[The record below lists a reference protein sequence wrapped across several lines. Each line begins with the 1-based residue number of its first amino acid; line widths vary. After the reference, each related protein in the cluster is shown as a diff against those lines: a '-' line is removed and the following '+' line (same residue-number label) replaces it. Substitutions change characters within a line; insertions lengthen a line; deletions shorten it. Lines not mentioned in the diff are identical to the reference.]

1 MSLDRSSITS
11 VLDLRSGALFCKQT
25 LLAIGDDRGERLGE
39 GKSIC
44 MILSELGLYLAPLRP
59 PAMTFLRY
67 SVLRSPALVLIPL
80 LCGSTLSIAA
90 APAIAATAGT
100 APQETKLS
108 SPKTRTGLPGRRT
121 GGGARAGVEA
131 CTQKTPTEELTA
143 IVPLDAAVKTIS
155 ADPKL
160 MFFVPTGTADR
171 QAEVIL
177 KGADGN
183 TLDRQLVPVGA
194 APAFLQIPVS
204 DKALETDQA
213 YRWEFKLRCADNAVA
228 LAPLDSLTKGLATKG
243 LTTKDLPKAGSKPR
257 GEDNGIMSVNG
268 SLTRIDP
275 LSLTSLSKA
284 EQAMLKGPQS
294 LEQAA
299 ALIKA
304 GLWSDAA
311 ANVCHIVTDKA
322 TPSDLK
328 SKGQAVWKGML
339 SSLNLPVLR
348 VQPMAKILLE
358 VKRSAAA
365 SASEAMP
372 KPGKGN
378 PVEAPKPVR
387 SRVTPVTRPLV
398 RGVEPKLKP

>member
-1 MSLDRSSITS
+1 
-11 VLDLRSGALFCKQT
+11 
-25 LLAIGDDRGERLGE
+25 
-39 GKSIC
+39 
-44 MILSELGLYLAPLRP
+44 
-59 PAMTFLRY
+59 MTFLRY

-80 LCGSTLSIAA
+80 LCGSALSIATR
-90 APAIAATAGT
+90 PAIAASD
-100 APQETKLS
+100 QI
-108 SPKTRTGLPGRRT
+108 SPPKIRTGLPGRRT

-143 IVPLDAAVKTIS
+143 IVPVDAAVKTIS

-177 KGADGN
+177 KEASGK
-183 TLDRQLVPVGA
+183 TLDRQLVPIGS
-194 APAFLQIPVS
+194 APAFLQIPIS

-228 LAPLDSLTKGLATKG
+228 LAPLDSPPKGLATKGLATKG
-243 LTTKDLPKAGSKPR
+243 LATKGLPKADSQPR

-275 LSLTSLSKA
+275 LSLTGLSKTEKA
-284 EQAMLKGPQS
+284 IIQGPPS
-294 LEQAA
+294 LDQAA

-322 TPSDLK
+322 TPSDLR

-348 VQPMAKILLE
+348 AQPMAKMLLE
-358 VKRSAAA
+358 FKRSAATPA
-365 SASEAMP
+365 GETMP
-372 KPGKGN
+372 KVPGG
-378 PVEAPKPVR
+378 EAPKPVR
-387 SRVTPVTRPLV
+387 SGVTPVTRPLV
-398 RGVEPKLKP
+398 RPGVQPKLKP

>member
-1 MSLDRSSITS
+1 
-11 VLDLRSGALFCKQT
+11 V
-25 LLAIGDDRGERLGE
+25 
-39 GKSIC
+39 
-44 MILSELGLYLAPLRP
+44 ILSELGLYLAPLRP

-108 SPKTRTGLPGRRT
+108 PPRIRTGLPGRRT

-143 IVPLDAAVKTIS
+143 IVPVDAAVKTIS

-160 MFFVPTGTADR
+160 MFFVPSGTADR

-177 KGADGN
+177 KEANGK
-183 TLDRQLVPVGA
+183 TLDRLVVPVGTA
-194 APAFLQIPVS
+194 SAFLQIPIS

-228 LAPLDSLTKGLATKG
+228 LAPLTKGGATKGLATKG
-243 LTTKDLPKAGSKPR
+243 LATKDLPKAGSKPR

-268 SLTRIDP
+268 SLTRVNP
-275 LSLTSLSKA
+275 LSLTGLSKT
-284 EQAMLKGPQS
+284 ERAMIQGPPS
-294 LEQAA
+294 LDQAA

-322 TPSDLK
+322 TPSDQK
-328 SKGQAVWKGML
+328 DKGKAVWKGML

-348 VQPMAKILLE
+348 AQPMAKMLLE
-358 VKRSAAA
+358 VKRSA
-365 SASEAMP
+365 STTTSEAMP
-372 KPGKGN
+372 KPGKEN
-378 PVEAPKPVR
+378 PVEAPKPMR
-387 SRVTPVTRPLV
+387 SPMTPVTRPLV
-398 RGVEPKLKP
+398 RPGVEPKP

>member
-1 MSLDRSSITS
+1 
-11 VLDLRSGALFCKQT
+11 
-25 LLAIGDDRGERLGE
+25 
-39 GKSIC
+39 
-44 MILSELGLYLAPLRP
+44 
-59 PAMTFLRY
+59 MTFLRY
-67 SVLRSPALVLIPL
+67 SVLRSPALILVPL
-80 LCGSTLSIAA
+80 LCGSALSILAN
-90 APAIAATAGT
+90 PAIAATAGT

-108 SPKTRTGLPGRRT
+108 PPKIRTGLPGRRT

-131 CTQKTPTEELTA
+131 CTQKTATEELTA
-143 IVPLDAAVKTIS
+143 IVPVDAAVKTIS

-160 MFFVPTGTADR
+160 MFFVPSGTADR

-177 KGADGN
+177 KEASGK
-183 TLDRQLVPVGA
+183 TLDRQLVPISA

-228 LAPLDSLTKGLATKG
+228 LAPLDSRPKGLATKG
-243 LTTKDLPKAGSKPR
+243 LATKLPKAGSKPR

-268 SLTRIDP
+268 SLTRVNP
-275 LSLTSLSKA
+275 LSLTGLSKTEKA
-284 EQAMLKGPQS
+284 IIQGPPS
-294 LEQAA
+294 LDQAA

-348 VQPMAKILLE
+348 EQPMAKMLLE
-358 VKRSAAA
+358 VKRSAAT
-365 SASEAMP
+365 SASETMP

-387 SRVTPVTRPLV
+387 SGVTPVTRPLV
-398 RGVEPKLKP
+398 RPGVEPKLKP

>member
-1 MSLDRSSITS
+1 
-11 VLDLRSGALFCKQT
+11 
-25 LLAIGDDRGERLGE
+25 
-39 GKSIC
+39 
-44 MILSELGLYLAPLRP
+44 
-59 PAMTFLRY
+59 MTFLRY
-67 SVLRSPALVLIPL
+67 SVLRYPALFLVPI
-80 LCGSTLSIAA
+80 LCGPALSIAA

-108 SPKTRTGLPGRRT
+108 SPKIRTGLPGRRT
-121 GGGARAGVEA
+121 GGGARAGVQA
-131 CTQKTPTEELTA
+131 CTQTTATEELTA
-143 IVPLDAAVKTIS
+143 IVPVDAAVKTIS

-177 KGADGN
+177 KEASGK

-228 LAPLDSLTKGLATKG
+228 LAPLNSLSKGLATQGLATKGLATKG
-243 LTTKDLPKAGSKPR
+243 SPKADSKPR
-257 GEDNGIMSVNG
+257 GEGNGIMSVNG

-275 LSLTSLSKA
+275 LSLTGLSKT
-284 EQAMLKGPQS
+284 EKAMIQGPPS
-294 LEQAA
+294 LDQAA

-322 TPSDLK
+322 TPSNLK
-328 SKGQAVWKGML
+328 LKGQDVWKGML
-339 SSLNLPVLR
+339 SSLELPVLR
-348 VQPMAKILLE
+348 AQPMAKILLE

-365 SASEAMP
+365 SAGEAMP

-387 SRVTPVTRPLV
+387 SRMTPVTRPLV
-398 RGVEPKLKP
+398 RPGVEPKLKP